1 MALVVGRPPQF
12 GDETTS
18 TLRNAG
24 LPADD
29 VEESTGESRNV
40 GSLIVQPLAVAER
53 LARGGRIQQ
62 LSRGDRALGANQVYR
77 LWTDAGPQI
86 LKTYGTP
93 ARARRER
100 HALQALVD
108 VAGVPKMLDRGADG
122 ETHWALFADAG
133 RWNLG
138 ALPENPGHARKAGQ
152 ILRALHDSTTDSMSN
167 LARGIDQDWVA
178 VDFVSTFRRIERY
191 RGRVGLSADDVQ
203 RARSIRPPF
212 ASEPRPSHTNANP
225 ENFLVNDEG
234 DVTLINWEWAT
245 LAPVEWDLSKAA
257 WLLSLKAGPVA
268 ADALQA
274 GYGRRF
280 EPEQLDRWTVYH
292 AGMMLVFE
300 AENTIRTG
308 GGNFEFLA
316 AELKR
321 AISGAHEGN

>member
-1 MALVVGRPPQF
+1 M
-12 GDETTS
+12 
-18 TLRNAG
+18 
-24 LPADD
+24 
-29 VEESTGESRNV
+29 
-40 GSLIVQPLAVAER
+40 QPLAVAER

-100 HALQALVD
+100 HALEALGELP
-108 VAGVPKMLDRGADG
+108 GVPEMLDRGSDG
-122 ETHWALFADAG
+122 EVHWALFADAG

-138 ALPENPGHARKAGQ
+138 ALPENPGYARKAGE
-152 ILRALHDSTTDSMSN
+152 ILRALHDSEPEAMSN
-167 LARGIDQDWVA
+167 LSRGIDQDWVA

-191 RGRVGLSADDVQ
+191 RGRIGLSADAVQ
-203 RARSIRPPF
+203 RARTIRPPY
-212 ASEPRPSHTNANP
+212 ASEPRASHTNANP
-225 ENFLVNDEG
+225 ENFLVDDDGNL
-234 DVTLINWEWAT
+234 TLINWEWAT
-245 LAPVEWDLSKAA
+245 LAPPEWDLSKAV
-257 WLLSLKAGPVA
+257 WLLGLRAGPQA
-268 ADALQA
+268 ADALQD

-280 EPEQLDRWTVYH
+280 EADQLDRWTVYH

-316 AELKR
+316 AELQR
-321 AISGAHEGN
+321 ATSGAQEPGVGDE

>member
-1 MALVVGRPPQF
+1 M
-12 GDETTS
+12 
-18 TLRNAG
+18 
-24 LPADD
+24 
-29 VEESTGESRNV
+29 
-40 GSLIVQPLAVAER
+40 QPLAVAER

-77 LWTDAGPQI
+77 LWIDTGSQI
-86 LKTYGTP
+86 LKTYGTA

-100 HALQALVD
+100 HALESLGELD
-108 VAGVPKMLDRGADG
+108 GTPTLIDRGADG
-122 ETHWALFADAG
+122 EVHWALFADAG

-152 ILRALHDSTTDSMSN
+152 ILRSLHESSPDAMSN

-191 RGRVGLSADDVQ
+191 RGRIGLSAEAVQ
-203 RARSIRPPF
+203 RARQIRPPF
-212 ASEPRPSHTNANP
+212 ASEPRSSHTNANP
-225 ENFLVNDEG
+225 ENFLVDDDGN
-234 DVTLINWEWAT
+234 VTLINWEWAT
-245 LAPVEWDLSKAA
+245 LAPPEWDLSKAV
-257 WLLSLKAGPVA
+257 WLLGLKAGPIA
-268 ADALQA
+268 ADALQD

-321 AISGAHEGN
+321 ATSGAQETDGT